1 MAGIDNIIG
10 QILQEAQEEAKGV
23 IAAAEKEAASIREE
37 AQRSAADLKKAAD
50 ERSSEAVKT
59 YAARSQSSA
68 DITKKKAILTAKQ
81 EMIEGIMSEAL
92 ERLENQDDAAYFAM
106 LKKILA
112 KNVQMG
118 DGTIAF
124 SAKDTARLPKGF
136 IEEAQ
141 AIAKKAGGRLKLAE
155 PVKGI
160 TSGFV
165 LAYGGIEENCSLEAI
180 FEAGR
185 EKIQDKVYRFL
196 FS

>member
-23 IAAAEKEAASIREE
+23 IASAEKEAASIREE
-37 AQRSAADLKKAAD
+37 AQRSAAAAKEAAD
-50 ERSSEAVKT
+50 ERTGEAVKT

-68 DITKKKAILTAKQ
+68 DITKKKAILAAKQ
-81 EMIEGIMSEAL
+81 ALIEGVMSEAVKKL
-92 ERLENQDDAAYFAM
+92 EDQDDAAYFAM

-112 KNVQMG
+112 KNVQKG

-124 SAKDTARLPKGF
+124 SPKDTARLPKSF

-141 AIAKKAGGRLKLAE
+141 AIAKKAGGSLTLAE

-160 TSGFV
+160 ESGFV

-180 FEAGR
+180 FEANR
-185 EKIQDKVYRFL
+185 EGIQDKVYRFL